1 MDDVWSASD
10 TTPGAIEA
18 ALRRLLAQRHRVSEA
33 FAPARVL
40 NLVVVVDADQ
50 RGEVEDRLRGV
61 GRYHPSRV
69 IVCAVTPGRRQMDAV
84 VSVTSDVEAPEPG
97 DLALLREKVVL
108 EIGERHLASLD
119 TIVDPLLVSDI
130 VTLAWAPHGH
140 TEGLSR
146 LRRLA
151 VTLLLDSQD
160 ETDVGRAL
168 DRAVAFAGNAYV
180 VDLAWLRSTPWR
192 ERVASTF
199 DPPALRQ
206 SLADIT
212 RVVVH
217 HRHDSQATGLLFCG
231 WLASRLGWRAGPL
244 EAEDGGVLSG
254 DADAGDHAV
263 RLVCEPV
270 ELSSP
275 GLCGVSI
282 ETSAGETVTLSRA
295 PGGLLA
301 KREAP
306 GGDAHEWRMLGASRG
321 EGGILGEGVRQAL
334 LRDPTYRPALAAAR
348 AMVAGG

>member
-1 MDDVWSASD
+1 MDDVWSATD

-18 ALRRLLAQRHRVSEA
+18 ALRGLLAQRHRVSEA

-40 NLVVVVDADQ
+40 NLVVVVDGEH
-50 RGEVEDRLRGV
+50 RGEVENRLRGV

-69 IVCAVTPGRRQMDAV
+69 ILCAVTAGRRELDAV
-84 VSVTSDVEAPEPG
+84 VSVTSDVDEPAPG
-97 DLALLREKVVL
+97 DLALLREKIEL

-140 TEGLSR
+140 TEGLGR

-160 ETDVGRAL
+160 EPDVGEAL
-168 DRAVAFAGNAYV
+168 DRAVAFAGDAYV

-192 ERVASTF
+192 ERVAAAF
-199 DPPALRQ
+199 DPPALRK
-206 SLADIT
+206 SLAQIT
-212 RVVVH
+212 RVQVR

-244 EAEDGGVLSG
+244 EPEGGGVLAG

-270 ELSSP
+270 DLATP

-295 PGGLLA
+295 QGGLLA
-301 KREAP
+301 TREAP
-306 GGDAHEWRMLGASRG
+306 GGGAQEWRMLGASRG

-348 AMVAGG
+348 AMAAGD